1 MESNKVVLGVLAGVA
16 VGALA
21 GILFAPAK
29 GIKTRKRIVSKAR
42 SYTDELQSK
51 IEDLV
56 DDVSEQYDTI
66 LHDVQNANANMNHKI
81 K

>member
-21 GILFAPAK
+21 GILFAPTK
-29 GIKTRKRIVSKAR
+29 GVKTRKRIVSQAR

-56 DDVSEQYDTI
+56 DDVSEQYDTL
-66 LHDVQNANANMNHKI
+66 LHDVQNANANMNHKM

>member
-29 GIKTRKRIVSKAR
+29 GVKTRKRIVSQAR

-56 DDVSEQYDTI
+56 DDVSEQYDTL
-66 LHDVQNANANMNHKI
+66 LHDVQNANANMNHKM